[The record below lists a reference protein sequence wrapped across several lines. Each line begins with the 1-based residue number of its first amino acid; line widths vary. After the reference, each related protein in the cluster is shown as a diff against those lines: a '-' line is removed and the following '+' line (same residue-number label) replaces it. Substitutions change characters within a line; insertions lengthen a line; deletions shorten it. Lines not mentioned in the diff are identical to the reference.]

1 MSKIN
6 LQINKSLPDLTKET
20 DLFGTYD
27 KMEFIKT
34 FLEEEADSE
43 YIKEN
48 NMIALYG
55 SWGSGKTT
63 LIQTLEKKLD
73 KKKYKSIV
81 FYAWKYEKDQN
92 LAFSLYELLLD
103 KLECIE
109 QKKVFIKTAR
119 DLLIGS
125 LKGINISLGLV
136 QINPLDAIKG
146 IEEALVEKNL
156 ETSFYSKIKNFEGQF
171 NKLVDQILKEQDKKL
186 LIVFIDDL
194 DRCEPDHILDLLSM
208 IKLFFTLGKE
218 SSIGKDSKIIFF
230 CGIDKDAV
238 KKAIKK
244 RYGDIIKSE
253 EYLEKIFDLSFEMP
267 IKGYK
272 IEDFFN
278 SLKIF
283 DEKKEVPLISSFFS
297 NINFNNPRHIK
308 KVINKYLILCL
319 IKRNL
324 KNKYTDLV
332 PAILLGDGSG
342 YIFDTIMVLYFIILH
357 EFYINKYYELQNY
370 DAKFGNYFSH
380 YVKEEGSRLTKNDF
394 ENSIRNSLRAKKDF
408 FVFKNLNN
416 QLFLAS
422 KDASFNNLQKFLSF
436 FTPRITDSNK
446 GLSISSIQDDTRY
459 FEQFEY
465 EGNEILLDFC
475 RFIYDI
481 KREVLLMESEVT
493 ENQYPSTKYNL
504 FDLFTMVE
512 ILL

>member
-1 MSKIN
+1 MSKVN
-6 LQINKSLPDLTKET
+6 LQINKSLPELTKGT

-103 KLECIE
+103 KLECTE
-109 QKKVFIKTAR
+109 QKKGFIKAAR

-125 LKGINISLGLV
+125 LKGINISIPLV
-136 QINPLDAIKG
+136 NINPHDAIKG
-146 IEEALVEKNL
+146 IEEALAENNL
-156 ETSFYSKIKNFEGQF
+156 EISFYLKIKNFEDQF

-230 CGIDKDAV
+230 CRIDKDAV

-272 IEDFFN
+272 IEDFLN

-283 DEKKEVPLISSFFS
+283 DGKKEVPLISLFFS
-297 NINFNNPRHIK
+297 SINFNNPRHIK

-324 KNKYTDLV
+324 KNKYKDLI
-332 PAILLGDGSG
+332 PAIVFGDGNG

-357 EFYINKYYELQNY
+357 EFYINKYNELQNY
-370 DAKFGNYFSH
+370 DAKFGNYFDH
-380 YVKEEGSRLTKNDF
+380 YIREEGSRLTKNDI
-394 ENSIRNSLRAKKDF
+394 EIRINSLRANKDF
-408 FVFKNLNN
+408 FIFKNLNN

-446 GLSISSIQDDTRY
+446 GLSISSIQGDTRY

-475 RFIYDI
+475 RFIYDR
-481 KREVLLMESEVT
+481 KREVLLTGPEVT
-493 ENQYPSTKYNL
+493 ENQYPSAKYNL